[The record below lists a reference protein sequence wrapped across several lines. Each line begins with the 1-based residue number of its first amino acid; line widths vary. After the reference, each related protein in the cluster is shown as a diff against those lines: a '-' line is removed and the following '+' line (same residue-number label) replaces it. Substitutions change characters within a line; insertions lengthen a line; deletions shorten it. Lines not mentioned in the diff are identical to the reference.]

1 MDKRWKGTTN
11 NKMQT
16 WRRGRGKVGELE
28 SLKAGGVVKT
38 NKDKLKWQHVQ
49 RESKRKTS
57 INRKFN

>member
-1 MDKRWKGTTN
+1 
-11 NKMQT
+11 MQT